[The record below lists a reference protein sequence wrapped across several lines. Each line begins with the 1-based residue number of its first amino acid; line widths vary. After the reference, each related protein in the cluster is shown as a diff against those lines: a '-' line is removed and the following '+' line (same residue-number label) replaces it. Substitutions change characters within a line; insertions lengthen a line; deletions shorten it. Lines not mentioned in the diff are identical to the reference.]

1 MMYEEKLTQ
10 QDDEDNGEVNGM
22 IASTEKEI
30 EQMNDLITTLRED
43 IKSIQR
49 EKEREKEEA
58 E

>member
-30 EQMNDLITTLRED
+30 EQMNDMITTLRED
-43 IKSIQR
+43 IKIIKR
-49 EKEREKEEA
+49 VKEREKEEA